1 MDVKIGTIEG
11 LKRIHTLLFSG
22 ITELAGVYR
31 INDVYFGSKNNVIK
45 VDQLGESLEEV
56 NKMNDENY
64 DQIISKYIKIVLA
77 HPFVDGNG
85 RCDRIWLNLL
95 LKVRLGYMIDWE
107 SIDRNVYYG
116 LLQNAS
122 EDEEP
127 ILDYLKSYLLK

>member
-1 MDVKIGTIEG
+1 MATIYDY
-11 LKRIHTLLFSG
+11 TLTDG
-22 ITELAGVYR
+22 KGNQVPLANFKG
-31 INDVYFGSKNNVIK
+31 K
-45 VDQLGESLEEV
+45 
-56 NKMNDENY
+56 
-64 DQIISKYIKIVLA
+64 VLA